1 MMRVLI
7 SLVGSVIVEVVMM
20 TNEFEEY
27 VENLVEE
34 IFGGSPDE

>member
-1 MMRVLI
+1 M
-7 SLVGSVIVEVVMM
+7 SLVVGVSVMM
-20 TNEFEEY
+20 MNEFEEY